1 MRPAQSAIDRVVALD
16 VLGAHMFADFEFEPP
31 RPPQFEGAELA
42 SFSRRYLLRSG
53 TIRRLTD

>member
-16 VLGAHMFADFEFEPP
+16 VLGAHMFADFEFEPT
-31 RPPQFEGAELA
+31 RPAPFGSAELA
-42 SFSRRYLLRSG
+42 SFARRYLLRSG